1 MTGQKQFPIILTDS
15 RERLPFSFQGYNI
28 PIMVSTIHTGDY
40 SVAMK
45 VIRKSRE
52 KLMEYVEKTFGVA
65 YTLNAEVIE
74 EDGKFTTIIKFDK
87 EISIERKS
95 IEDFTSVLT
104 DNRDRFEASVQRG
117 ALMKYYA
124 IFLEF
129 SEVDIIAHQYTSR
142 ILPQSVI
149 DTAIR
154 WSVKYHT
161 PINFCNTRIGA
172 EYHTHEALMGF
183 LDYKKRGLL

>member
-1 MTGQKQFPIILTDS
+1 MIRLKQQKIILIDT
-15 RERLPFSFQGYNI
+15 REQLPFTFQGYNI
-28 PIMVSTIHTGDY
+28 PTMLSTLHTGDY
-40 SVAMK
+40 SIAMK
-45 VIRKSRE
+45 VIRKSRQ
-52 KLMEYVEKTFGVA
+52 KLMEYVEKTFGVE
-65 YTLNAEVIE
+65 YTLNAEVMQE
-74 EDGKFTTIIKFDK
+74 NDKYTTIIKFDK

-117 ALMKYYA
+117 SSMKYYA

-129 SEVDIIAHQYTSR
+129 SEMDIIAHKYTSQ

-154 WSVKYHT
+154 WSVKYRL
-161 PINFCNTRIGA
+161 PIIFCNTRIGA

-183 LDYKKRGLL
+183 INYKKKGLI